1 MDGPTLA
8 FKISVAWH
16 SSRISLKLGSATSS
30 ETLYRSPFMLES
42 GNDLNVTL
50 FKLEFMAISKLD
62 ELNNFEREKEECIDG
77 REIKKKQISN
87 HVVFDT

>member
-1 MDGPTLA
+1 MVR
-8 FKISVAWH
+8 FV
-16 SSRISLKLGSATSS
+16 
-30 ETLYRSPFMLES
+30 
-42 GNDLNVTL
+42 NDLNVTL